1 MRQSGRSWRQRWGDC
16 PMRNEISDAALEN
29 YYRMGF
35 MYSHGYDPLEGPYE
49 TEDDLDVLDDEEWEE
64 E

>member
-1 MRQSGRSWRQRWGDC
+1 
-16 PMRNEISDAALEN
+16 MRNEISDAALEN

-49 TEDDLDVLDDEEWEE
+49 TQDDLDALDDDDGYYDEFEE